1 MSVLDAAYWTGR
13 DYPGGIKAL
22 ADRIGHPNLSD
33 ELNPNRAFAK
43 LGLQTAVDM
52 QLMSGDFRIL
62 YEMAAETG
70 HFPPLPM
77 PELSVGQAP
86 CLMTLSRLA
95 QEFAL
100 LVSQVSTDLGDDEVT
115 DRELDGL
122 KRHWSDLQRVGQTL
136 MQQLAAKNAE
146 LRARSPGGAL

>member
-22 ADRIGHPNLSD
+22 ADRIGHSNLSD
-33 ELNPNRAFAK
+33 ELNPNRAAAK

-62 YEMAAETG
+62 YAMATETG
-70 HFPPLPM
+70 HFPPMPM
-77 PELSVGQAP
+77 PELGSDQAP

-100 LVSQVSTDLGDDEVT
+100 LVSQVSTDLGDNQIT

-122 KRHWSDLQRVGQTL
+122 KRHWSDLQLVGQTL
-136 MQQLAAKNAE
+136 MQQLAAKNADY
-146 LRARSPGGAL
+146 RKSRGGAA